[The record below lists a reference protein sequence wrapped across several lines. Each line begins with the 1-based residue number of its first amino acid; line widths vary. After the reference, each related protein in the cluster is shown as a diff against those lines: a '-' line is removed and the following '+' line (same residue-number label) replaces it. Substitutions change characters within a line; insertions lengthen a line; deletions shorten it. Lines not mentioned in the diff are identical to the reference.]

1 MVPQDHKRARYV
13 RCMYLFDSFSSSSCF
28 VSLIHSCSWSW
39 RTIMQFA
46 CIMVRQPV
54 FLLLVLAHHNAVF
67 MHYGSQKESLPM
79 LLIKSLLASSQLAF
93 VCEQLSM
100 YTYDAMQGMHIHNTY
115 TWLALL
121 VLAYH
126 NAFECLMVIIMVPLS
141 ESHAHYHYLIS
152 SHKKVACLYS
162 RLVHSW
168 SSSLRVHD
176 PVQCYLR
183 AFVWCWPFTQRVSN
197 NHCAASWLLL
207 CLGCKISITVVTCI
221 ALLLLLSST
230 VYNNMLTT
238 SSFLPSS
245 TLSILKV
252 IIIPL
257 HYYSPLHNTTTQHSK
272 QKATTQY
279 SWRWRAIF
287 AEDNWNE
294 SMSCGLQGSVR
305 PLSRSILCCTDG
317 DVN

>member
-1 MVPQDHKRARYV
+1 MKTALWFAKAKTKSASYVP
-13 RCMYLFDSFSSSSCF
+13 CMYLFDS
-28 VSLIHSCSWSW
+28 SLSLSRILSV
-39 RTIMQFA
+39 
-46 CIMVRQPV
+46 CIW
-54 FLLLVLAHHNAVF
+54 
-67 MHYGSQKESLPM
+67 
-79 LLIKSLLASSQLAF
+79 
-93 VCEQLSM
+93 VCIL
-100 YTYDAMQGMHIHNTY
+100 
-115 TWLALL
+115 LL

-207 CLGCKISITVVTCI
+207 CLGCKISITVTCI

-238 SSFLPSS
+238 SSS

-252 IIIPL
+252 IIIRLHL
-257 HYYSPLHNTTTQHSK
+257 HYYSTTQHTQHSK

-305 PLSRSILCCTDG
+305 PSPRSILCCTDG
-317 DVN
+317 EVN

>member
-1 MVPQDHKRARYV
+1 
-13 RCMYLFDSFSSSSCF
+13 
-28 VSLIHSCSWSW
+28 
-39 RTIMQFA
+39 
-46 CIMVRQPV
+46 
-54 FLLLVLAHHNAVF
+54 
-67 MHYGSQKESLPM
+67 MHYGSQKESLPLHTTSLFH

-162 RLVHSW
+162 QLVHSW
-168 SSSLRVHD
+168 SSSLRVLD

-197 NHCAASWLLL
+197 NQAQYGASWLLLLL

-252 IIIPL
+252 IIIIIRL
-257 HYYSPLHNTTTQHSK
+257 HYYSTAQHTT
-272 QKATTQY
+272 
-279 SWRWRAIF
+279 
-287 AEDNWNE
+287 
-294 SMSCGLQGSVR
+294 L
-305 PLSRSILCCTDG
+305 
-317 DVN
+317 